1 MRIDVSDPLST
12 FRCDNSI
19 SWKQRSGIESVD
31 IVAGSMHE
39 RIMAFVNKSETASKI
54 FLEKNRKL
62 LVGVELIDG
71 WPAYVKKVKQDKVS
85 EAILEYCKTVV
96 DFFTNMR
103 VDVFDDCREG
113 GFRVRCSDMGH
124 CVKDHGSWELCI
136 YPNT

>member
-1 MRIDVSDPLST
+1 
-12 FRCDNSI
+12 
-19 SWKQRSGIESVD
+19 
-31 IVAGSMHE
+31 MHE
-39 RIMAFVNKSETASKI
+39 RIMAFVNKSETASAI

-85 EAILEYCKTVV
+85 EAILEYCETVV
-96 DFFTNMR
+96 DYFTNEDEAIDSGSAHMR

-113 GFRVRCSDMGH
+113 GFRIRCSDVGH
-124 CVKDHGSWELCI
+124 CVNDPGSWELCI